1 MPTGHY
7 FLAATPEMT
16 WSGETLR
23 YQDKRVFSVVDTAIV
38 LKQASGELVAWA
50 LDYDT
55 GQPLDDHAPSG
66 PR

>member
-1 MPTGHY
+1 M
-7 FLAATPEMT
+7 
-16 WSGETLR
+16 
-23 YQDKRVFSVVDTAIV
+23 FSVDDTAIV

-55 GQPLDDHAPSG
+55 GQPLDDHVHPG